1 METKASA
8 PISLLAGEQ
17 VSAWLTAYYEIN
29 QLKQLYRQGWLQR
42 GIPKDLCE
50 SVAEHSFAM
59 ALLAL
64 LLADTFS
71 PELDRQQVLLLA
83 LIHDLG
89 EVYAGDFTPQ
99 DRPATQVKQALEA
112 KAIEQ
117 IFSELPNGQDYIR
130 MWQAYEEGTTPE
142 ARFVKQVD
150 RLEMALQA
158 SIYARRGFAD
168 MQDFFES
175 AQAALGEGHLRQL
188 LAEVEAL
195 RPSTQRGS

>member
-17 VSAWLTAYYEIN
+17 VSTWLATYYEIN

-50 SVAEHSFAM
+50 SVAEHSFGM

-64 LLADTFS
+64 LLADTFF
-71 PELDRQQVLLLA
+71 PELDHQQVLLLA

-99 DRPATQVKQALEA
+99 DRPATQVKRELEA
-112 KAIEQ
+112 KAIERV
-117 IFSELPNGQDYIR
+117 FGGLPNGQDYIR
-130 MWQAYEEGTTPE
+130 LWRVYEEGATPE

-158 SIYARRGFAD
+158 SIYARRGFPD

-175 AQAALGEGHLRQL
+175 AHAALGEGPLRQL

-195 RPSTQRGS
+195 RPGTQEDS

>member
-8 PISLLAGEQ
+8 PISLLSGEQ
-17 VSAWLTAYYEIN
+17 VPAWIAAYYEIN
-29 QLKQLYRQGWLQR
+29 QLKQLYRQGWLQH
-42 GIPKDLCE
+42 GIPEALCE
-50 SVAEHSFAM
+50 SVAEHSFSM

-64 LLADTFS
+64 LLADAYS

-89 EVYAGDFTPQ
+89 EIYAGDFTPE
-99 DRPATQVKQALEA
+99 DRLPAEEKHALEA

-117 IFSELPNGQDYIR
+117 VFGQLPDGQRYIR
-130 MWQAYEEGTTPE
+130 LWQAYEQGESPE

-158 SIYARRGFAD
+158 SIYARRGFPD
-168 MQDFFES
+168 MQNFYDS
-175 AQAALGEGHLRQL
+175 ARQALGEGLLRQP

-195 RPSTQRGS
+195 HSSKPGD